1 MRKQRGVLRT
11 NCIDCLDRTNVAQFA
26 AGLSALGRQLVGL
39 GLATHADLDPR
50 SSVASHLM
58 SMYES
63 MGNTLARQVSHAS
76 WCQTLAMQAAC
87 RCESCTAVTASRA
100 AA

>member
-1 MRKQRGVLRT
+1 MRKQHGVLRT

-39 GLATHADLDPR
+39 GLAAQPDLDPR
-50 SSVASHLM
+50 SSAASHLM

-63 MGNTLARQVSHAS
+63 MGNTLARQVCSNTQIILCHSTTVAL
-76 WCQTLAMQAAC
+76 QYAC
-87 RCESCTAVTASRA
+87 AHTP
-100 AA
+100 